1 MKISIFITTILTVFL
16 GLQTSNAMDGITKKE
31 CFMSQNERP
40 KYKITVTQG
49 KKELGVMEI
58 ELFPDIAPKHCENFD
73 SLVTSGFYDG
83 TAFHRVIPGF
93 MIQGGDPN
101 SKDKDPYNDGNG
113 GPSYTIPAEINAK
126 FSHNQGAVA
135 AARMGDNVNPKK
147 ESSGS
152 QFYIVENSA
161 GAHFLDNNY
170 TVFGQVIKGIEVVEQ
185 IAIQSKDERDRPKE
199 AIVMKVTFKKLK
211 RKKIEQKFNYV
222 YPAL

>member
-101 SKDKDPYNDGNG
+101 SKSKPSNTWGYGDP
-113 GPSYTIPAEINAK
+113 SQKRVPAE
-126 FSHNQGAVA
+126 FSKTPHARGILS
-135 AARMGDNVNPKK
+135 AARSQDIN
-147 ESSGS
+147 SAAS
-152 QFYIVENSA
+152 QFFICHA
-161 GAHFLDNNY
+161 DAPHLDGQY
-170 TVFGQVIKGIEVVEQ
+170 TVYGQLVKGFEVLDT
-185 IAIQSKDERDRPKE
+185 IAETPCGERNLPME
-199 AIVMKVTFKKLK
+199 
-211 RKKIEQKFNYV
+211 KIEMKIAKV
-222 YPAL
+222 D